1 MFSLLVWFS
10 GRFQS
15 ASEQN
20 DQNNYHHDQTKAPT
34 IVMEWRTE
42 IETATTEKQNENNQ

>member
-20 DQNNYHHDQTKAPT
+20 DQNNDQYDQAEAAA
-34 IVMEWRTE
+34 IVMEWRTK
-42 IETATTEKQNENNQ
+42 IETTSTEKQNENNQ